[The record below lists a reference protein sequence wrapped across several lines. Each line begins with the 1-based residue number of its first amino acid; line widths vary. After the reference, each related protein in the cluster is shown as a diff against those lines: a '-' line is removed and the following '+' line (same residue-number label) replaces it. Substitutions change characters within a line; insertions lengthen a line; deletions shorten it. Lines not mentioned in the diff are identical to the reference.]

1 MTNTLIDAVKVQK
14 FFYRDRYR
22 AAIKLLVVC
31 QFIIILLIP
40 LVFYFGTHR
49 PVPGFY
55 ASSSNGAITPL
66 NALNEPN
73 YSNKALLN

>member
-1 MTNTLIDAVKVQK
+1 MTNTIIDAVKLQK
-14 FFYRDRYR
+14 HFYRDRYR
-22 AAIKLLVVC
+22 AAIKILVVC

-55 ASSSNGAITPL
+55 SSSSNGVITPL
-66 NALNEPN
+66 TALDHPN
-73 YSNKALLN
+73 YSNTALLK